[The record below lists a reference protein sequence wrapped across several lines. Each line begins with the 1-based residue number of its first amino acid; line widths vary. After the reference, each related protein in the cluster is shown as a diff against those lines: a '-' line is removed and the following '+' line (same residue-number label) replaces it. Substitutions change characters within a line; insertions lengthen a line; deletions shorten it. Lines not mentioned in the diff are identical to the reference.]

1 MDLITL
7 PLEQHFNNIG
17 VTADPFRERGDFDG
31 GGGSYPYEDLCHLVG
46 VPYGL
51 SEVCDGSGRLDNVCC
66 EGQLVSLPRMIFAQR
81 CTVTGSAEGSF
92 EEPLRFE
99 GDKAREVMFGMTDF
113 LACEAC
119 FGEELRAIAS
129 HYHDP
134 NGDVNG
140 PRPRLWSATV
150 KFEPVLP
157 ITTLYLP
164 GNPLLHIFSITLT
177 GLAAP
182 GPA

>member
-81 CTVTGSAEGSF
+81 CTVTGSA
-92 EEPLRFE
+92 
-99 GDKAREVMFGMTDF
+99 
-113 LACEAC
+113 CEAC